1 MKQVFFAFVLIK
13 IHFLLQNVMG
23 ENGKGFQTC
32 LIQASDLSHHQ
43 YEKKKKYF
51 LRNMSGSLRNYIL
64 LTTFIAINSKKCTD
78 VLASC

>member
-1 MKQVFFAFVLIK
+1 MKQGFFVFVLIK

-43 YEKKKKYF
+43 YEKKKYF
-51 LRNMSGSLRNYIL
+51 LRNMSGSLKNYIL
-64 LTTFIAINSKKCTD
+64 LTTFIAINSKKCTEMH
-78 VLASC
+78 

>member
-1 MKQVFFAFVLIK
+1 MKQVFFVVVLIK

-23 ENGKGFQTC
+23 ENGKGFQNC

-43 YEKKKKYF
+43 YEKKKYF
-51 LRNMSGSLRNYIL
+51 FRNMSGSLRNYIL
-64 LTTFIAINSKKCTD
+64 LTTFIAINSKKRTD